1 MNMKKNLSGAIEKI
15 LKELKHELVALYGRQ
30 LRCVYLFGSYARGD
44 FDVDSD
50 VDVLIVLSDFQ
61 KYGAELRRTS
71 EVIGNLS
78 LKYGTT
84 VSVVFTR
91 EAEWRMDK
99 LPLLLNIRAE
109 GIAV

>member
-1 MNMKKNLSGAIEKI
+1 MKKQLSPEIKKT
-15 LKELKHELVALYGRQ
+15 LKELKQELSQVYGKR
-30 LRCVYLFGSYARGD
+30 LKGVYLFGSYARGD
-44 FDVDSD
+44 FDSDSD

-61 KYGAELRRTS
+61 KYGEELRRTS

-78 LKYGTT
+78 LKYDKT
-84 VSVVFTR
+84 VSIVFTR
-91 EAEWRMDK
+91 ESEWRMDK